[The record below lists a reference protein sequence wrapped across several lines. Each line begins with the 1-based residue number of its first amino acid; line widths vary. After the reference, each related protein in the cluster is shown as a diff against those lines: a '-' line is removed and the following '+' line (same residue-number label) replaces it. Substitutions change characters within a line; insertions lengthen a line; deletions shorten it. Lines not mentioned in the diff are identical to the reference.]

1 MGTSLSA
8 SGVRGWLNLWKGAL
22 RNGANG
28 HFADKLEMVFK
39 PAGVLDKDGLVKFL
53 EMFDGAGSSTY
64 KFTPHP
70 TDPKKWISPAGLI
83 WEGQSVRGAPR
94 EGHRTIH
101 VLTHAVENPGRT
113 LANEAHGIFT
123 IPSDQ
128 LFPLLDSFVGNVPG
142 LTKMPVVGRANTW
155 DMTFQNF
162 VGLADNIPGS
172 LSVTRQGA
180 GYVPTKTVRIAV
192 KSDGTVITAFP
203 YNPAP

>member
-1 MGTSLSA
+1 
-8 SGVRGWLNLWKGAL
+8 
-22 RNGANG
+22 
-28 HFADKLEMVFK
+28 MVFK

-83 WEGQSVRGAPR
+83 WEGQSVSGAPR

-162 VGLADNIPGS
+162 VGLADNSKRTFLTG
-172 LSVTRQGA
+172 RQSAPDPVLWPDAIRRQRQSKRSGRPSRPEGA
-180 GYVPTKTVRIAV
+180 IRRWPSSGDRTAV
-192 KSDGTVITAFP
+192 
-203 YNPAP
+203 